1 MKKKI
6 QNIMARFIAVAFFA
20 GILGSFASFPFN
32 AKAFADDDAG
42 VSGCNAVTVDPNMSL
57 EDQQAVCANAEQ
69 FPSSSCAAGGHGTCS
84 APKTDGTL
92 VDGNHCVCLSQ
103 DTESSDTPA

>member
-6 QNIMARFIAVAFFA
+6 QNIMARWIAGAFFT
-20 GILGSFASFPFN
+20 GFFGLFASFPFN
-32 AKAFADDDAG
+32 AAAFADDDSG
-42 VSGCNAVTVDPNMSL
+42 VAGCNAVKVDPNMSL
-57 EDQQAVCANAEQ
+57 ADQQAVCANAEQ
-69 FPSSSCAAGGHGTCS
+69 FPSSSCAAGGHGACS

>member
-1 MKKKI
+1 MKKQMQKEMGRI
-6 QNIMARFIAVAFFA
+6 FLMVFLFGVAGGTVFSPKAMAEDDEGVA
-20 GILGSFASFPFN
+20 
-32 AKAFADDDAG
+32 
-42 VSGCNAVTVDPNMSL
+42 GCNAVIVDTTMSFD
-57 EDQQAVCANAEQ
+57 EQQTICANAEQ

-103 DTESSDTPA
+103 EEAAPPPVE